1 MVYPRR
7 MHKQGGTRLKNVRS
21 HTEGLQGYASLYEA
35 IYLLTALISPWFHKV
50 VSVVAG
56 RGGGER
62 GGGGGSCKSRWC
74 CGCCGD
80 DDAEAEV
87 LCTHTHSQTRSTGW
101 LLRQLTGRTSGNR
114 ASAGR
119 CANLTAA
126 KVPRCTE

>member
-62 GGGGGSCKSRWC
+62 GGGGAARVAGAVVVVGTTTPKPRFC
-74 CGCCGD
+74 
-80 DDAEAEV
+80 V
-87 LCTHTHSQTRSTGW
+87 LTHTHRHVQQVGYFVNSQVARLATGP
-101 LLRQLTGRTSGNR
+101 RR
-114 ASAGR
+114 AGVQ
-119 CANLTAA
+119 T
-126 KVPRCTE
+126 